1 METKPM
7 ITVTSVKVMR
17 SYDYCHFE
25 ISLGMSGDSESIP
38 LDAVDRLRKDAARLA
53 DKAVEQYK
61 VAKEHAS
68 LVEQDVIGFNN
79 LKYAAER
86 AELTPEEQ
94 RTPQQKEAVKAL
106 NNYNFQRE
114 RYDYEDDWKE

>member
-1 METKPM
+1 
-7 ITVTSVKVMR
+7 
-17 SYDYCHFE
+17 
-25 ISLGMSGDSESIP
+25 MSGDSESIP

-79 LKYAAER
+79 LRYSAQSAER
-86 AELTPEEQ
+86 TPADQ
-94 RTPQQKEAVKAL
+94 RTPEQKAEIKAL
-106 NNYNFQRE
+106 NDYNFQRE
-114 RYDYEDDWKE
+114 RYDYQDDWQEQTRPDRDESEDE